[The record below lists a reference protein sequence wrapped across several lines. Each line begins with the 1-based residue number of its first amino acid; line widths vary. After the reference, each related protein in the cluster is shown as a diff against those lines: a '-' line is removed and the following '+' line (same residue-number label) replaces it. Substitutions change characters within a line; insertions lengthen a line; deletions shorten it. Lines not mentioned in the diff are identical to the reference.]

1 MSFIKYVILDKEG
14 PIYSVEWS
22 PKNQEFCV
30 IYGFMPAR
38 ATIFNL
44 KCEPCFELG
53 ASAKNSI
60 YYNPQGN
67 ILLLGGFGNLQGQ
80 VDIWDAVNKKKIG
93 KEVVL

>member
-1 MSFIKYVILDKEG
+1 M
-14 PIYSVEWS
+14 EWS

-93 KEVVL
+93 KQVVL